1 MQSIMSVRELA
12 PSEVMSYPLLVRNG
26 KYQTPNRPQPFGQL
40 RTEWAFLQQK
50 RLTKALNGNSQ
61 RPDVN
66 HSARVF
72 NKHC

>member
-1 MQSIMSVRELA
+1 MIVSVNV
-12 PSEVMSYPLLVRNG
+12 PVEVMSYPLLVKLMVNTKR
-26 KYQTPNRPQPFGQL
+26 QTVHSHLGQL

-66 HSARVF
+66 HSTRIF

>member
-1 MQSIMSVRELA
+1 MIVSVNV
-12 PSEVMSYPLLVRNG
+12 PVEVMSYPLLVKLMVNTKR
-26 KYQTPNRPQPFGQL
+26 QTVHSFYSQL

-50 RLTKALNGNSQ
+50 RLTKARNGNSQ